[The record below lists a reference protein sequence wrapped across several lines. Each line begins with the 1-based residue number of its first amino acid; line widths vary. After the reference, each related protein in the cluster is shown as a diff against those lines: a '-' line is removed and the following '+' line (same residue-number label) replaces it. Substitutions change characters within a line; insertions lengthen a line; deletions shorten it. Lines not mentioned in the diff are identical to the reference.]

1 MNILILAAGYGK
13 RMQELTENTPK
24 PLLPFRKKNL
34 LSYAL
39 DMAQAIQEEDI
50 YINVHYQSDQII
62 RFVHENYPNVKISD
76 ETSQILDT
84 GGGIKEILSKGKDLL
99 IFNSDNYWQLDFLSD
114 LKSGID
120 FFNKNPEITNLLFT
134 CSSFD
139 TYFDLNLQLTGLCQ
153 DKEIFDLHQN
163 SKNQLIIPSDN
174 YNTQFQGCHLI
185 RENCLKNY
193 PNVFPLQD
201 QWRQASKD
209 QTIYGFSC
217 SAHVTHVG
225 TKELYLKH
233 SG

>member
-13 RMQELTENTPK
+13 RMQELTENIPK

-39 DMAQAIQEEDI
+39 DLAQAIQEEDI
-50 YINVHYQSDQII
+50 YINVHYQSDKII
-62 RFVHENYPNVKISD
+62 RFVEQNYPQVKISD
-76 ETSQILDT
+76 ETEQILDT
-84 GGGIKEILSKGKDLL
+84 GGGVKEILSKGKDLL

-134 CSSFD
+134 SSS
-139 TYFDLNLQLTGLCQ
+139 
-153 DKEIFDLHQN
+153 KEIFDLYQN

-185 RENCLKNY
+185 RKNCLKDY

-201 QWRQASKD
+201 QWRQVSKD

-217 SAHVTHVG
+217 RSQVTHVG
-225 TKELYLKH
+225 TKELYLKQ

>member
-13 RMQELTENTPK
+13 RMQEFTKNTPK

-62 RFVHENYPNVKISD
+62 RFVHENYTNVKISD

-120 FFNKNPEITNLLFT
+120 FFSKNSQITNLLFT
-134 CSSFD
+134 NPS
-139 TYFDLNLQLTGLCQ
+139 
-153 DKEIFDLHQN
+153 KEIFDLHQSN
-163 SKNQLIIPSDN
+163 LNQLIIPSDN

>member
-13 RMQELTENTPK
+13 RMQEFTENTPK

-120 FFNKNPEITNLLFT
+120 FFSKNSQITNLLFT
-134 CSSFD
+134 NPS
-139 TYFDLNLQLTGLCQ
+139 
-153 DKEIFDLHQN
+153 KEIFDLHKSN
-163 SKNQLIIPSDN
+163 LNQLIIPSDN

>member
-1 MNILILAAGYGK
+1 MHLIWLK
-13 RMQELTENTPK
+13 TI
-24 PLLPFRKKNL
+24 KN
-34 LSYAL
+34 S
-39 DMAQAIQEEDI
+39 I
-50 YINVHYQSDQII
+50 YINVHYFLPVFRRVIP
-62 RFVHENYPNVKISD
+62 NYPNVKISD

-84 GGGIKEILSKGKDLL
+84 GGGIKEILSLSILL

-120 FFNKNPEITNLLFT
+120 FFSKNSQITNLLFT
-134 CSSFD
+134 NPS
-139 TYFDLNLQLTGLCQ
+139 
-153 DKEIFDLHQN
+153 KEIFDLHQSN
-163 SKNQLIIPSDN
+163 LNQLIIPSDN

>member
-50 YINVHYQSDQII
+50 YINVHYQSDEII

-76 ETSQILDT
+76 ETSRILDT
-84 GGGIKEILSKGKDLL
+84 GGGVKKILSKGKDLL

-120 FFNKNPEITNLLFT
+120 FFNKNAEITNLLFT
-134 CSSFD
+134 NSS
-139 TYFDLNLQLTGLCQ
+139 
-153 DKEIFDLHQN
+153 KEIFDLHQN
-163 SKNQLIIPSDN
+163 NQNQLILSSDN

-185 RENCLKNY
+185 RKNSLKNY
-193 PNVFPLQD
+193 SNVFPLQD
-201 QWRQASKD
+201 QWRQASKN

>member
-13 RMQELTENTPK
+13 RMQEFTENTPK

-120 FFNKNPEITNLLFT
+120 FFSKNSQITNLLFT
-134 CSSFD
+134 NPS
-139 TYFDLNLQLTGLCQ
+139 
-153 DKEIFDLHQN
+153 KEIFDLHHSN
-163 SKNQLIIPSDN
+163 LNQLIIPSDN